1 MNNSKKIRLQ
11 VPAKINLYLHVIG
24 KRPDGYHDID
34 TLMQT
39 VSLYDDLT
47 LEESDRIELVC
58 EGVTGIKSEENLAYK
73 AALMISDMAQYPGV
87 KIILK
92 KHIPQGAG
100 LGGGS
105 ADAAFVVRGL
115 IRLYELKLDPKEL
128 TSRMASLGADI
139 PFFLGTGQARATG
152 IGDILEPLK
161 LPTDYQALIIK
172 PDVSINTRWAYQNIK
187 IRLTNNVN
195 SVILDKRTN
204 IADIVR
210 LISKICND
218 FEELAFAVS
227 DDLVMIKNQLICE
240 KALYASMSG
249 SGSAMF
255 GLFSKT
261 VNLEPIAAKF
271 SDEGFQA
278 FICEPVVLASIL

>member
-1 MNNSKKIRLQ
+1 MNNSVKIHLK
-11 VPAKINLYLHVIG
+11 VPAKINLYLRIMG

-47 LEESDRIELVC
+47 LEKSDRIELVC
-58 EGVTGIKSEENLAYK
+58 DGVAGIKSEENLAYR
-73 AALMISDMAQYPGV
+73 AALMISEMAQYPGL

-105 ADAAFVVRGL
+105 ADAAYVVRGL
-115 IRLYELKLDPKEL
+115 IRLYGLELDPKEL
-128 TSRMASLGADI
+128 TRRIVSLGADI

-152 IGDILEPLK
+152 IGDMLEPLI
-161 LPTDYQALIIK
+161 LPTDYQVLIIK
-172 PDVSINTRWAYQNIK
+172 PEISINTRWAYQNIK

-195 SVILDKRTN
+195 NIILDKRTN

-210 LISKICND
+210 LMSKIRND

-227 DDLVMIKNQLICE
+227 DDLAMIKEQLIRE

-255 GLFSKT
+255 GVFNKT
-261 VNLEPIAAKF
+261 VNLQPIAAKF
-271 SDEGFQA
+271 SDNGFQT
-278 FICEPVVLASIL
+278 FICEPVVLPSII